1 MSIVTRV
8 VVTKER
14 RKGLTKEKRK
24 KFKSLKLWS
33 F

>member
-1 MSIVTRV
+1 M

-24 KFKSLKLWS
+24 KIRKPEALELLNNKE
-33 F
+33 